1 MDNSNLNYKMYKGEE
16 VLKKHYVIEG
26 DDETE
31 GQSCENDFFNK
42 LKCMTQN
49 KCVGDDS
56 NHDTHSD
63 DTDKFCLLTKEALD
77 DIHVTLNCG
86 HKFNYIP
93 LYKEVVIQKTS
104 AGMTTNGYYNS
115 LTLRLNEMKCPYCRR
130 VQDKLLPFL
139 KYDNIKRLR
148 GVNGPES
155 LCMKA
160 RMCEHVETP
169 KRKNTKK
176 KISDSCECN
185 ATHVVNGAHYC
196 KKHYEQQQQ
205 EKEQQQQGQK
215 QQGQLQQGQ
224 QQEEQQE
231 KKEETSSSSSFE
243 SENANMCGV
252 IIKTGKKKGLP
263 CTSSSKCRIHAHLRK
278 NVIVVATCVD

>member
-1 MDNSNLNYKMYKGEE
+1 MDNSNLNYKMYKGGE

-26 DDETE
+26 DNEE
-31 GQSCENDFFNK
+31 GENCECDFFNK

-49 KCVGDDS
+49 KCVGDES
-56 NHDTHSD
+56 N
-63 DTDKFCLLTKEALD
+63 TDKNCLLTKEALD

-115 LTLRLNEMKCPYCRR
+115 CALRLNEFKCPYCRR

-139 KYDNIKRLR
+139 NYDNIKRLR

-155 LCMKA
+155 LCMKV
-160 RMCEHVETP
+160 RVCEHIETA

-176 KISDSCECN
+176 KKSDSCECN
-185 ATHVVNGAHYC
+185 AIHVVNGEYYC
-196 KKHYEQQQQ
+196 KKHYEQEKVDKVEKV
-205 EKEQQQQGQK
+205 EKEQQ
-215 QQGQLQQGQ
+215 
-224 QQEEQQE
+224 EE
-231 KKEETSSSSSFE
+231 KKEKQVEEKVGICSVSNE
-243 SENANMCGV
+243 DDNVCGV

-278 NVIVVATCVD
+278 NVIIATCVD

>member
-1 MDNSNLNYKMYKGEE
+1 LYKIIKRVEMDNSNLNYKI
-16 VLKKHYVIEG
+16 VPKKYVIEG
-26 DDETE
+26 YDETE

-42 LKCMTQN
+42 LKWMTQSQ
-49 KCVGDDS
+49 CIRDDS
-56 NHDTHSD
+56 VN
-63 DTDKFCLLTKEALD
+63 DTDTDNNCLLTKEALN

-115 LTLRLNEMKCPYCRR
+115 CTLRLNEMKCPYCRR

-139 KYDNIKRLR
+139 NYDNIKRLR

-155 LCMKA
+155 LCMKS
-160 RMCEHVETP
+160 RMCEHVETANN
-169 KRKNTKK
+169 KKKKNTKK

-185 ATHVVNGAHYC
+185 AIHVVNGAYYC
-196 KKHYEQQQQ
+196 KKHYDQQLQ
-205 EKEQQQQGQK
+205 EKEQ
-215 QQGQLQQGQ
+215 LQ
-224 QQEEQQE
+224 QQE
-231 KKEETSSSSSFE
+231 KKEETSSSSTTIESE
-243 SENANMCGV
+243 SENANVCGV

-278 NVIVVATCVD
+278 NVVVATCVD

>member
-56 NHDTHSD
+56 NHDTHTD

-139 KYDNIKRLR
+139 KYDNIKKLR
-148 GVNGPES
+148 GVNAPES
-155 LCMKA
+155 VCMKA
-160 RMCEHVETP
+160 RVCEHVETAS

-185 ATHVVNGAHYC
+185 AIHVVNGGYYC
-196 KKHYEQQQQ
+196 KKHYDQQLQ
-205 EKEQQQQGQK
+205 EKEQ
-215 QQGQLQQGQ
+215 LQ
-224 QQEEQQE
+224 QQE
-231 KKEETSSSSSFE
+231 KKEETSSSSSSSFE